1 MSASAATPRP
11 LVSVTQAITDTLH
24 CGSRTPKHHRLL
36 HPWVDIQRLFHFT
49 RLTIHTTANDQIIFA
64 SGDIGDIDVSGRIDG
79 RHVLDVQTASR

>member
-1 MSASAATPRP
+1 MSASAATPCP
-11 LVSVTQAITDTLH
+11 LISVILAIADTLH
-24 CGSRTPKHHRLL
+24 CGSRTPKHHRLP

-64 SGDIGDIDVSGRIDG
+64 NGDIDVSGRIDG